1 MLHCLVNLFILKAIQ
16 INLGNFFRTVSQRTA
31 DNRGCN
37 PSSSED
43 CRVTVPCYISGQFIW
58 DFQFSPICFR
68 ALLVLAR
75 AL

>member
-43 CRVTVPCYISGQFIW
+43 CRVTVPCRVQQNSQSKRLWIGK
-58 DFQFSPICFR
+58 DKM
-68 ALLVLAR
+68 
-75 AL
+75 